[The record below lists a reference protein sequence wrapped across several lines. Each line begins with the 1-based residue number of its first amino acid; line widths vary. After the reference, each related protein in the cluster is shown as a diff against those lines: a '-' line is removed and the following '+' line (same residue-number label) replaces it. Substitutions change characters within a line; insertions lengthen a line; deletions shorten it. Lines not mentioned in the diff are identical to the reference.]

1 MKTRKQEYIEWL
13 SVEQL
18 HLESVQWLSELD
30 FAKDEQR
37 FLNSLIN
44 DYTLDLIDKSVFKVS
59 KNSVEDLSLS
69 EKKLAD
75 IIKAVQL
82 HENQLSIMAD
92 DVDQLKMENAYQQTH
107 IDLKKKM
114 ETYFSAYRAIKET
127 VFKLISDIMKKKKTE
142 ATVTLICSLL
152 IYSFQST

>member
-127 VFKLISDIMKKKKTE
+127 VFKLISDIMKKKKQKR
-142 ATVTLICSLL
+142 LL
-152 IYSFQST
+152 H